1 MEQPAPE
8 PDAEKNRQ
16 RKIIHVDMDAFFAS
30 VEQRDHPELR
40 GRPVAVGGSSQRGVV
55 AAASYEARAFGVRS
69 AMPSVTARRRCPELV
84 FVPPRFDV
92 YREVSQQ
99 IRRIFARHTD
109 LIEPLSLDEA
119 YLDVTSDKQSIGSAV
134 RIARMIRAEIRAET
148 GVTASAGVSYNK
160 FIAKLASDQNKPDGL
175 CVVLPEHGPGFVAT
189 LPVRRFHGVGPKTAE
204 RMARLGIST
213 GADLRAL
220 DPAMLKRHFGS
231 WGEALY
237 LMARGIDHRP
247 VRAHRRR
254 KSLGGERTYAA
265 DKWQESELRTALDD
279 IARIVWQRI
288 TSADAQGRSVTL
300 KVKFADFRQI
310 TRALSVPHPIVDE
323 TEFRAISH
331 RLLGQILPVANGV
344 RLLGLT
350 LGSLSFAN
358 MTPDDPV
365 CAPQQPRFD
374 FLKAPE
380 RDKKEARTVDPSGPP
395 SFPLRNPPQK
405 R

>member
-1 MEQPAPE
+1 MEHPAPE
-8 PDAEKNRQ
+8 PDAEADRP

-30 VEQRDHPELR
+30 VEQRDHPVLR

-69 AMPSVTARRRCPELV
+69 AMPSVTAQRRCPELV

-119 YLDVTSDKQSIGSAV
+119 YLDVTHDRQAIGSAV
-134 RIARMIRAEIRAET
+134 RIARMIRADIRAET
-148 GVTASAGVSYNK
+148 GLTASAGVSYNK

-175 CVVLPEHGPGFVAT
+175 CVVLPDQGASFVAT

-204 RMARLGIST
+204 KMARLGITT
-213 GADLRAL
+213 GTDLRAL
-220 DPAMLKRHFGS
+220 DAAMLNHHFGS

-254 KSLGGERTYAA
+254 KSLGGERTYAT
-265 DKWQESELRTALDD
+265 DKWQEGELRAALDE
-279 IARIVWQRI
+279 IATIVWARIAA
-288 TSADAQGRSVTL
+288 TNAQGRSVTL

-310 TRALSVPHPIVDE
+310 TRALSVPH
-323 TEFRAISH
+323 AIANEAELRNIGQ

-350 LGSLSFAN
+350 LGSLSSAN
-358 MTPDDPV
+358 IVADEPDGT
-365 CAPQQPRFD
+365 PQQPCFD
-374 FLKAPE
+374 F
-380 RDKKEARTVDPSGPP
+380 
-395 SFPLRNPPQK
+395 
-405 R
+405 